1 MMHCMHFTAISN
13 GERALT
19 RTVDVAREI
28 HGSCSKCR
36 SWRICDCAFLEIVQ
50 AACTDCDQTRANS
63 VSHQFVRLRSAST
76 ARSVKHCAHCVG
88 SLSVNERAI
97 VSNHRMKRVL
107 FTGFCRCGLGRGVMV
122 VSWDHGMKLTLVTD
136 TEQPCVEGISL
147 LKYLG
152 GHI

>member
-122 VSWDHGMKLTLVTD
+122 VAWDHGMKLTLVTD

>member
-1 MMHCMHFTAISN
+1 MMRCMHFAAINN

-28 HGSCSKCR
+28 HGSCSECR
-36 SWRICDCAFLEIVQ
+36 SWRICDCTLLKMLQ
-50 AACTDCDQTRANS
+50 AACTDCDQARANS
-63 VSHQFVRLRSAST
+63 VSRQFVRLCSAST
-76 ARSVKHCAHCVG
+76 AKSVKPCAYCAR

-122 VSWDHGMKLTLVTD
+122 VAWDHGMKLTRVTD
-136 TEQPCVEGISL
+136 TEQQSVEGISL
-147 LKYLG
+147 WKYLS